1 MLNETGIYIYVSRVQ
16 VCILYIFTYVYLY
29 VFIYTQVSM
38 YIYIYSHMY
47 MYASMY
53 IYIRLISC
61 IMYTYI
67 IYYDIHIRLFS
78 QGHSQNLSQFFKLPL
93 WGFLRPLR
101 VLAGSS
107 DDEVSVHS
115 NQPVDHVTWE
125 INLRNSHVHPAKLQV
140 LDDFF
145 LCPMDPWLGQ
155 KNPIA
160 DQARHWC
167 WICWQI

>member
-1 MLNETGIYIYVSRVQ
+1 MYTVYIYV
-16 VCILYIFTYVYLY
+16 CIFICLYIHTSKYV
-29 VFIYTQVSM
+29 